1 MTIRQA
7 SESASISRMET
18 ELRDVVRSITNVRS
32 ELVCWRDA
40 TGQTAKEL
48 QRVSSELESI
58 SERLSAMEARSKK
71 IESQFENQAQEIA
84 RDPQILT
91 LYQADAATQP
101 TLASA
106 DRQTG
111 ETKIVPSNLIND
123 ERCGWIY
130 AKAPAHRDD
139 LTEIWGIG
147 PGYERRLQQS
157 GIYTFSQIASW
168 SDETIDH
175 FDNLFSFKGRI
186 RREKW
191 VEQADRLKLAKSA

>member
-1 MTIRQA
+1 
-7 SESASISRMET
+7 
-18 ELRDVVRSITNVRS
+18 VVRSITNVRS

-71 IESQFENQAQEIA
+71 IELQYETQTKAAASQPKVF
-84 RDPQILT
+84 T
-91 LYQADAATQP
+91 LYQAESLAKTPSAASKST
-101 TLASA
+101 
-106 DRQTG
+106 
-111 ETKIVPSNLIND
+111 ETKTAKSNMVKD
-123 ERCGWIY
+123 AQCGWIY
-130 AKAPAHRDD
+130 TTAPTQRDD

-168 SDETIDH
+168 SDETIDY

-191 VEQADRLKLAKSA
+191 VEQADRLKLKKTA